1 MSQLPIW
8 ESIPTRRAS
17 VRALS
22 KSRVMAGL
30 QCRKRLYLE
39 AYHYDEK
46 DSMDPGRAAILEAGK
61 QVGQVARGRYPGGIT
76 VTEDPQFHD
85 QAVRETAAALSA
97 SGPSAIYEAA
107 FTHAQIRARVDILAR
122 RGGNTW
128 DLIEVKSSS
137 GLKEEYVHDIAIQL
151 HVAEGCGVRIGRALL
166 LHVNNQYVWPGGEY
180 DLGALFTELD
190 LTSDARAALPGLLE
204 CVEAMRATLQAT
216 EIPDIAVGPHCR
228 KPYVCS
234 FYDYC
239 HQGTPE
245 HHVTDLPRLSPKV
258 YWALLGADILDIRDI
273 PEEFAGLSE
282 LQWRVRNCVV
292 TGEPYAHPELKTAL
306 AAVRYPVHFLDFET
320 CNPAIPIIP
329 GTRPFQQTP
338 FQWSDHVLDADGTV
352 HHRSYLHPDR
362 TDPLQPLTEELLKAL
377 DGEGSIIVYSEFEA
391 RVIRGLAEALP
402 SLAGRLL
409 PLVEKRMVDLHRVI
423 HSHYYHPEFHGSFSI
438 KDILPVLVAGLDYS
452 DLEIR
457 EGSQAA
463 VAFARMTDPK
473 TPAAERKR
481 FSDGLLA
488 YCGRDTE
495 AMLRLY
501 QKLRECP

>member
-1 MSQLPIW
+1 MSQLSLW
-8 ESIPTRRAS
+8 DFASSRRSS

-39 AYHYDEK
+39 AYHHNERDPVE
-46 DSMDPGRAAILEAGK
+46 PGRLAILEAGR
-61 QVGQVARGRYPGGIT
+61 QVGEVARGRYPGGIT
-76 VTEDPQFHD
+76 VTEDPQLHD
-85 QAVRETAAALSA
+85 QAQRETAAALA
-97 SGPSAIYEAA
+97 PSGPPAIYEAA

-122 RGGNTW
+122 KGGNAW

-137 GLKEEYVHDIAIQL
+137 GFKEEYLHDIAIQL
-151 HVAEGCGVRIGRALL
+151 HVAESSGVPIDRAML
-166 LHVNNQYVWPGGEY
+166 LHVNNQYVWPGGDY
-180 DLGALFTELD
+180 DLAALFTELD
-190 LTSDARAALPGLLE
+190 LTSEARASIPGLLE

-234 FYDYC
+234 FYNYC
-239 HQGTPE
+239 HQETPE

-273 PEEFAGLSE
+273 PDEFPGLSE

-292 TGEPYAHPELKTAL
+292 TGDQFAHPELKSAL

-338 FQWSDHVLDADGTV
+338 FQWSDHVLDESGAV
-352 HHRSYLHPDR
+352 HERSYLHADR
-362 TDPLQPLTEELLKAL
+362 TDPIRRLTEELIDAL
-377 DGEGSIIVYSEFEA
+377 DGEGSIVVYSEFEG

-409 PLVEKRMVDLHRVI
+409 PLVEHRMVDLHRLI

-473 TPAAERKR
+473 APAAERNKLR
-481 FSDGLLA
+481 DGLLA
-488 YCGRDTE
+488 YCRRDTE

-501 QKLRECP
+501 QTLKEIS